1 MSFLS
6 SLNSS
11 RFLDGFEPSMFL
23 DHSRYAEKVMDACSL
38 ACCNRADGEALA
50 PEVVQDLAM
59 GFKALGD
66 PHRVAVI
73 DLLLRAAE
81 PVCVVDIERHL
92 PLAQSTVSYHLKF
105 LVDAGVLDR
114 ERRGRWMYY
123 TVQPERLGQLQEALA
138 GFVETSQINV

>member
-1 MSFLS
+1 
-6 SLNSS
+6 
-11 RFLDGFEPSMFL
+11 
-23 DHSRYAEKVMDACSL
+23 MDTCNL
-38 ACCNRADGEALA
+38 ACCNPADGPPLD
-50 PEVVQDLAM
+50 PQVIDDLAV

-92 PLAQSTVSYHLKF
+92 PLAQSTVSYHLKS

-123 TVQPERLGQLQEALA
+123 TVRPERLHQLREALA
-138 GFVETSQINV
+138 GFVETSRVNV

>member
-1 MSFLS
+1 
-6 SLNSS
+6 
-11 RFLDGFEPSMFL
+11 
-23 DHSRYAEKVMDACSL
+23 MDSCTL
-38 ACCNRADGEALA
+38 ACCTPANGEPLDATAAD
-50 PEVVQDLAM
+50 DLAA

-66 PHRVAVI
+66 PHRVAVV
-73 DLLLRAAE
+73 DLLVRAGE

-123 TVQPERLGQLQEALA
+123 WVRPERLDELRSALGA
-138 GFVETSQINV
+138 LVGRVVTPR

>member
-1 MSFLS
+1 MDQP
-6 SLNSS
+6 S
-11 RFLDGFEPSMFL
+11 RFL
-23 DHSRYAEKVMDACSL
+23 DHSRYRRFMDACSL
-38 ACCNRADGEALA
+38 ACCNPADGA
-50 PEVVQDLAM
+50 PLDAVAAADLAA

-73 DLLLRAAE
+73 DLLVRAGE

-123 TVQPERLGQLQEALA
+123 SVRHERLDALRA
-138 GFVETSQINV
+138 ALGGLADRAALTA

>member
-1 MSFLS
+1 M
-6 SLNSS
+6 
-11 RFLDGFEPSMFL
+11 E
-23 DHSRYAEKVMDACSL
+23 CTL
-38 ACCNRADGEALA
+38 ACCSPTGGEPLA
-50 PEVVQDLAM
+50 AEAAHDLAV

-66 PHRVAVI
+66 PHRVATV
-73 DLLLRAAE
+73 DLLVRAGE

-123 TVQPERLGQLQEALA
+123 TVRPERLHQLEEALTR
-138 GFVETSQINV
+138 FVETSRANV

>member
-1 MSFLS
+1 MGSNHRDS
-6 SLNSS
+6 SIIPSKLIHLMNS
-11 RFLDGFEPSMFL
+11 
-23 DHSRYAEKVMDACSL
+23 CTL
-38 ACCNRADGEALA
+38 ACCDPADGEPLHG
-50 PEVVQDLAM
+50 EVVDDLAV

-66 PHRVAVI
+66 SHRVAVI
-73 DLLLRAAE
+73 DLLVRAHV

-123 TVQPERLGQLQEALA
+123 TVRPDRLDQLQQALA
-138 GFVETSQINV
+138 RFVETSRTDA

>member
-1 MSFLS
+1 
-6 SLNSS
+6 
-11 RFLDGFEPSMFL
+11 
-23 DHSRYAEKVMDACSL
+23 MDTCTL
-38 ACCNRADGEALA
+38 ACCNPAEEDPLA
-50 PEVVQDLAM
+50 PGVVEDLAV

-66 PHRVAVI
+66 PHRVAVV

-138 GFVETSQINV
+138 GFVETSQVHV

>member
-1 MSFLS
+1 MDMNHRCFSIIPGMLEN
-6 SLNSS
+6 L
-11 RFLDGFEPSMFL
+11 
-23 DHSRYAEKVMDACSL
+23 MDACTL
-38 ACCNRADGEALA
+38 ACCNPADGEPLA
-50 PEVVQDLAM
+50 SEVVEDLAV

-66 PHRVAVI
+66 PHRVAVV
-73 DLLLRAAE
+73 DLLLRAGE

-123 TVQPERLGQLQEALA
+123 TVRPQRLRQLQKALA
-138 GFVETSQINV
+138 GFVGTSGVHV

>member
-1 MSFLS
+1 MDTNHRGLS
-6 SLNSS
+6 IIPVKL
-11 RFLDGFEPSMFL
+11 RKL
-23 DHSRYAEKVMDACSL
+23 MDQCTL
-38 ACCNRADGEALA
+38 ACCNPADGALLDPA
-50 PEVVQDLAM
+50 VADDLAV

-66 PHRVAVI
+66 PHRVAVV

-81 PVCVVDIERHL
+81 PVCVVDIEGHL

-123 TVQPERLGQLQEALA
+123 TVRPRRLSQLQEALA
-138 GFVETSQINV
+138 GFVEASQVNV

>member
-1 MSFLS
+1 
-6 SLNSS
+6 
-11 RFLDGFEPSMFL
+11 
-23 DHSRYAEKVMDACSL
+23 MDECTL
-38 ACCNRADGEALA
+38 ACCNPGDGEPLA
-50 PEVVQDLAM
+50 PEVVEDLAV

-73 DLLLRAAE
+73 DLLLRAGE

-105 LVDAGVLDR
+105 LVDAGLLDR

-123 TVQPERLGQLQEALA
+123 TVQPERLDRLQEALA
-138 GFVETSQINV
+138 GFVETTQVHV